1 MGDTELS
8 REIGEVRATLASELG
23 RMKAD
28 FSALMMKFEQL
39 KDNYTQMQQTL
50 AQLPELQSRI
60 ANALETLNRLQ
71 NTLTVHDGRIENNR
85 QAVLA
90 ELNHLKDSVLNNI
103 KTEILTL
110 DKNIVERLPHDT
122 IHDSIEDL
130 YNKYNAISSNTES
143 TLRRIVDEKL
153 SELANVKGSVSNVSK
168 DVNDL
173 KIENAKS
180 SVKWSIIIAIGGVLL
195 ATLINVV
202 LKPILERSSNMEPK
216 KIEMQRQFEQ
226 TVDSSKSRNP

>member
-1 MGDTELS
+1 MSDIELS

-28 FSALMMKFEQL
+28 FSTLLIKFEQL

-50 AQLPELQSRI
+50 AQLPELQTRI
-60 ANALETLNRLQ
+60 SNALEMLNRLQ
-71 NTLTVHDGRIENNR
+71 NTLTVHDGRIENNK
-85 QAVLA
+85 QAIIT
-90 ELNHLKDSVLNNI
+90 ELNHLKDTVLNNI

-110 DKNIVERLPHDT
+110 DKNIVERLPHEN

-130 YNKYNAISSNTES
+130 YSKYNAISINTES
-143 TLRRIVDEKL
+143 TLRRLVDEKL
-153 SELANVKGSVSNVSK
+153 SEIANVKGSVSNVSK

-180 SVKWSIIIAIGGVLL
+180 NVKWSIIIAVAGVLL

-202 LKPILERSSNMEPK
+202 LKPILERSSDVEPK
-216 KIEMQRQFEQ
+216 KIEMQRHEQ
-226 TVDSSKSRNP
+226 PLDSSKSRIP

>member
-1 MGDTELS
+1 
-8 REIGEVRATLASELG
+8 
-23 RMKAD
+23 
-28 FSALMMKFEQL
+28 
-39 KDNYTQMQQTL
+39 MQQTL

-143 TLRRIVDEKL
+143 ILRRIVDEKL